1 MLEALCASPRVKILG
16 PLELEGIGRSVPLRR
31 LKARQL
37 LQLLLIER
45 NRHVSR
51 ETLIDALWPDNP
63 PAYPGASL
71 RSYASIVHRAVE
83 RMSDVRLTS
92 DHRGYT
98 LRLDDELV
106 DSFCFEQ
113 LVRRAY
119 ADRASGADAAA
130 LNRLDIALALVRGKP
145 LAEVAGIPLAS
156 GELRRLQSLLL
167 DARERRLEAQLSLGE
182 IHQAVAS
189 TRALI
194 AENPYRERLWELYAL
209 GLHRCGDTAAALAA
223 IDHLRRALCSR
234 FGIDIAPSLSRLETD
249 LRRGREPLPAPG
261 RAASSPWSAPELY
274 GGAGPDPGRD
284 GAPPTGRKPGP
295 LFGDIFGRDADLCSL
310 RELLSSSRL
319 ITLVGPGGV
328 GKTRL
333 AIEAVRRAEGG
344 HVPVWCDLA
353 SAGTPGSVEQIMA
366 ASLGVTIEPG
376 DRSWR
381 TLAAFIGSKRV
392 LLVLDTCEPAVRAV
406 SGVAE
411 FLLASCPRLVI
422 LATSR
427 EPLHVPGENLFEV
440 GPLLVPG
447 RDTAA
452 TEGPDAAPATD
463 LLTLR
468 YREYGGTDYGAHLRE
483 RMTQVSRAL
492 EGTPLAIELA
502 ARRLAASRPV
512 TWADPEP
519 SAAALAA
526 FDPPSGYEANRP
538 ARHQGMRAVV
548 EWSYA
553 LVSSTEQRALEAVAS
568 FAGWFTLGQAI
579 TVTTTT
585 RPPGGLVGDLAGLI
599 DKSLLQ
605 VEEIAGRSCY
615 RIPDAVRAYVRERCH
630 GSPPGETGAITSGP
644 ADRQLVGA
652 AFR

>member
-1 MLEALCASPRVKILG
+1 MQGVSCASPRVKVLG
-16 PLELEGIGRSVPLRR
+16 PLELEGFGGSVPLRR

-37 LQLLLIER
+37 LLLLVIER

-51 ETLIDALWPDNP
+51 ERLIDALWPGNL
-63 PAYPGASL
+63 PAHPGASL
-71 RSYASIVHRAVE
+71 RSYASIAHRAVE
-83 RMSDVRLTS
+83 RMSGVRLTS

-119 ADRASGADAAA
+119 ADRASGSDAAA
-130 LNRLDIALALVRGKP
+130 LKCLDTALTLVRGRP
-145 LAEVAGIPLAS
+145 LDEVAGIRLAS
-156 GELRRLQSLLL
+156 GELGRLQSLLL
-167 DARERRLEAQLSLGE
+167 DARERRLEAQLSLGQVHE
-182 IHQAVAS
+182 AVTDAR
-189 TRALI
+189 TLV

-209 GLHRCGDTAAALAA
+209 GLHRCGDTVAALAA
-223 IDHLRRALCSR
+223 IDHLRRVLCDK
-234 FGIDIAPSLSRLETD
+234 FGIDIAPSLSQLEKD

-261 RAASSPWSAPELY
+261 RAASSPLSGPGLSR
-274 GGAGPDPGRD
+274 GAGPDPGRD
-284 GAPPTGRKPGP
+284 DSPPTGRRPGP
-295 LFGDIFGRDADLCSL
+295 LFGDILGRDADLRSL
-310 RELLSSSRL
+310 QVFLSTSRL

-333 AIEAVRRAEGG
+333 AIEAVRRAESG

-353 SAGTPGSVEQIMA
+353 SAGAPSSVEQIMA

-376 DRSWR
+376 DRSCQ

-406 SGVAE
+406 AGVAE
-411 FLLASCPRLVI
+411 FLVASCPRLVI

-427 EPLHVPGENLFEV
+427 EPLHVPGETLFEV
-440 GPLLVPG
+440 GPLRIPG

-463 LLTLR
+463 LLALR
-468 YREYGGTDYGAHLRE
+468 YREYGGAGDGAHLRE
-483 RMTQVSRAL
+483 RMTQVSMTL

-502 ARRLAASRPV
+502 ARRLAASQSV

-519 SAAALAA
+519 SATDLAA
-526 FDPPSGYEANRP
+526 FDPPSGWEANRP
-538 ARHQGMRAVV
+538 ARHQGMRDVV
-548 EWSYA
+548 EWSYG

-579 TVTTTT
+579 TITTTT

-605 VEEIAGRSCY
+605 VREIAGRSCY
-615 RIPDAVRAYVRERCH
+615 RIPDVVRAYLRERLR
-630 GSPPGETGAITSGP
+630 GSPYGVIGPPTSGP
-644 ADRQLVGA
+644 ANRQLLGA

>member
-1 MLEALCASPRVKILG
+1 MQVVSCASPRVKVLG
-16 PLELEGIGRSVPLRR
+16 PLELEGLGGSVPLRR

-37 LQLLLIER
+37 LLLLVIER

-51 ETLIDALWPDNP
+51 ERLIDALWPGNL
-63 PAYPGASL
+63 PAHPGASL
-71 RSYASIVHRAVE
+71 RSYASIAHRAVE
-83 RMSDVRLTS
+83 RMSGVRLTS

-98 LRLDDELV
+98 LRVDDELV

-119 ADRASGADAAA
+119 ADRASGSDAAA
-130 LNRLDIALALVRGKP
+130 LECLDTALTLVRGRP
-145 LAEVAGIPLAS
+145 LDEVAGIRLAS
-156 GELRRLQSLLL
+156 GELGRLQSLLL
-167 DARERRLEAQLSLGE
+167 DARERRLEAQLSLGQ
-182 IHQAVAS
+182 IHEAITDA
-189 TRALI
+189 RALV
-194 AENPYRERLWELYAL
+194 AKNPYRERLWELYAL
-209 GLHRCGDTAAALAA
+209 GLHRCGDTVAALAA
-223 IDHLRRALCSR
+223 IDHLRRVLCNK
-234 FGIDIAPSLSRLETD
+234 FGIDIAPSLSQLEND

-261 RAASSPWSAPELY
+261 GAASSPLSGPEL
-274 GGAGPDPGRD
+274 GRGAGPDPGRD
-284 GAPPTGRKPGP
+284 DAPPTGRRPGP
-295 LFGDIFGRDADLCSL
+295 LFGDILGRDADLRSL
-310 RELLSSSRL
+310 QVFLSTSRL

-333 AIEAVRRAEGG
+333 AIEAVRRAESG

-353 SAGTPGSVEQIMA
+353 SAGPSSSVEQIIA

-376 DRSWR
+376 DRSSQ

-406 SGVAE
+406 AGVAE
-411 FLLASCPRLVI
+411 FLVASCPRLVI

-440 GPLLVPG
+440 GPLRIPG
-447 RDTAA
+447 RDMAA

-463 LLTLR
+463 LLALR
-468 YREYGGTDYGAHLRE
+468 YREYGGADDGAHLRE
-483 RMTQVSRAL
+483 RMTQVSRTL

-502 ARRLAASRPV
+502 ARRLAASQSV

-519 SAAALAA
+519 SATDLAA
-526 FDPPSGYEANRP
+526 FDPPSGWEANRP
-538 ARHQGMRAVV
+538 ARHQGMRDVV
-548 EWSYA
+548 EWSYG

-568 FAGWFTLGQAI
+568 LAGWFTFGQAI
-579 TVTTTT
+579 TATTTT

-605 VEEIAGRSCY
+605 VQEIAGRSCY
-615 RIPDAVRAYVRERCH
+615 RIPDVVRAYVRERPRSSPH
-630 GSPPGETGAITSGP
+630 GVTGPTTSGP
-644 ADRQLVGA
+644 ANRQLLGA